1 MKKRLERALERIT
14 RISGVRGAMFVTA
27 DDGLIIADA
36 LMEGVRGN
44 AIAALASSLAKRFTR
59 VSKAATV
66 GSPQFLHL
74 QAERGTLV
82 IVPGPGEVLAV
93 ALGGPGMNLGLARL
107 EMLRA
112 IEVTT

>member
-1 MKKRLERALERIT
+1 
-14 RISGVRGAMFVTA
+14 
-27 DDGLIIADA
+27 
-36 LMEGVRGN
+36 
-44 AIAALASSLAKRFTR
+44 
-59 VSKAATV
+59 V

-82 IVPGPGEVLAV
+82 IVPGPGDVLAV